1 MKLRH
6 VRAIAVF
13 GIAIV
18 ALTGARGSHGGSCGG
33 GHGGSSSHG
42 SDSGSSGSTGSGGS
56 TTGGTTDST
65 TGGGNGSDSS
75 TTGSTSGGTSVT
87 GGSRSDKAERD
98 IRIDSCKLDDSR
110 KNLVARLTVT
120 NNGSLD
126 YTYDITMK
134 FRGKAGSDANLAL
147 ANVDNLKVKAGASQ
161 QAVATTPYTGKGDGS
176 EYKECVVQR
185 ASKSAF

>member
-33 GHGGSSSHG
+33 GHSSSGSHG
-42 SDSGSSGSTGSGGS
+42 SDSGSGGS
-56 TTGGTTDST
+56 TGGTT
-65 TGGGNGSDSS
+65 GGSHDNDSS
-75 TTGSTSGGTSVT
+75 TGGSTSGGSSVT
-87 GGSRSDKAERD
+87 GGSRGDKAERD
-98 IRIDSCKLDDSR
+98 IRIDACKLDDSR

-147 ANVDNLKVKAGASQ
+147 ATVDNLKVKAGASQ
-161 QAVATTPYTGKGDGS
+161 QVEAKTPYTGKGDGS
-176 EYKECVVQR
+176 EYKECVVQL